1 MGPDGANDSA
11 RGAPATTGGSS
22 SGALRQRG
30 QVRAWLELARLPN
43 VFTAMAD
50 ILLGYFFTH
59 AMFAVSDGWPTLVL
73 LLASSAAI
81 YSAGMALNDYFDR
94 DVDALLRPGR
104 PIPSGRVSATAAAR
118 LGWSL
123 LAIGFV
129 AAVMAGF
136 WASRDAAETSGEVLE
151 TSTRL
156 DEPTIEPDAVDDSI
170 PMHPTMPP
178 WRPAL
183 IAALLIASVVG
194 YDALLKRTPLGPLAM
209 GACRFFN
216 VLLGMSAAAGEF
228 HPVHYA
234 VAGGIGVYIVGV
246 TWFARR
252 EAIVGR
258 RVELALSVVVMF
270 CGLAL
275 LAWFP
280 SLADDALP
288 EVSQP
293 AYTTPDRWRLL
304 MALLGSVI
312 AWRVV
317 GAVVDPRPELVQFA
331 VRQCIISLV
340 ILDASACFVVRG
352 MPAAMIILALLAPL
366 LILQQWFYST

>member
-1 MGPDGANDSA
+1 MMSGGAHDSA
-11 RGAPATTGGSS
+11 DMDI
-22 SGALRQRG
+22 RQRG
-30 QVRAWLELARLPN
+30 RVRAWFELVRLPN
-43 VFTAMAD
+43 VFTALAD

-59 AMFAVSDGWPTLVL
+59 AMYAVSDGWPTLVL
-73 LLASSAAI
+73 LLSSSAAI
-81 YSAGMALNDYFDR
+81 YTAGMALNDYFDR
-94 DVDALLRPGR
+94 EVDALLRPGR
-104 PIPSGRVSATAAAR
+104 PIPSGRVSATAAVR

-129 AAVMAGF
+129 AAAVAGF
-136 WASRDAAETSGEVLE
+136 LASRDTAGVSSLVLE
-151 TSTRL
+151 TMALL
-156 DEPTIEPDAVDDSI
+156 DKPAVAPEPVESSLATHSPV
-170 PMHPTMPP
+170 PP

-183 IAALLIASVVG
+183 IAAFLIASVVG

-216 VLLGMSAAAGEF
+216 VLLGMSAAAGAF
-228 HPVHYA
+228 HTVHYA

-280 SLADDALP
+280 SLADDALS

>member
-1 MGPDGANDSA
+1 MATDGTNDAARVERPVMRQPRGGP
-11 RGAPATTGGSS
+11 
-22 SGALRQRG
+22 L
-30 QVRAWLELARLPN
+30 RAWLELVRLPN
-43 VFTAMAD
+43 VFTAAAD

-59 AMFAVSDGWPTLVL
+59 PLDALADSWPVL
-73 LLASSAAI
+73 LLLIVASAAI
-81 YSAGMALNDYFDR
+81 YTAGMALNDYFDR
-94 DVDALLRPGR
+94 QVDARLRPTR
-104 PIPSGRVSATAAAR
+104 PIPSGRVSAVSAAR

-129 AAVMAGF
+129 AAAVAGLW
-136 WASRDAAETSGEVLE
+136 WA
-151 TSTRL
+151 RL
-156 DEPTIEPDAVDDSI
+156 DAGPQSDVIETTALLDKPAGAPDAGDASI
-170 PMHPTMPP
+170 AIHPPFAT

-216 VLLGMSAAAGEF
+216 VLLGMSLAAGSF
-228 HPVHYA
+228 HRVHYA
-234 VAGGIGVYIVGV
+234 VAAGIGIYIVGV

-258 RVELALSVVVMF
+258 RLELALALIVML

-275 LAWFP
+275 LGWFP
-280 SLADDALP
+280 SLVDDQLP

-293 AYTTPDRWRLL
+293 VFTTPGRWRLL

-312 AWRVV
+312 AWRVI
-317 GAVVDPRPELVQFA
+317 GAVVDPQPALVQMA

-352 MPAAMIILALLAPL
+352 LPAATIILVLLAPL
-366 LILQQWFYST
+366 LMLQQWFSST

>member
-1 MGPDGANDSA
+1 MMSDGAHD
-11 RGAPATTGGSS
+11 PADMDI
-22 SGALRQRG
+22 RQRG
-30 QVRAWLELARLPN
+30 RVRAWFELVRLPN
-43 VFTAMAD
+43 VFTALAD

-59 AMFAVSDGWPTLVL
+59 AMYAVTDGWPTLVL
-73 LLASSAAI
+73 LLVSSATI
-81 YSAGMALNDYFDR
+81 YTAGMALNDYFDR

-129 AAVMAGF
+129 AAAVAGV
-136 WASRDAAETSGEVLE
+136 WDDA
-151 TSTRL
+151 RL
-156 DEPTIEPDAVDDSI
+156 WLAGSAAPTADDGSFVICPD
-170 PMHPTMPP
+170 MPP

-183 IAALLIASVVG
+183 IAAFLIASVVG
-194 YDALLKRTPLGPLAM
+194 YDAFLKRTPLGPLAM

-216 VLLGMSAAAGEF
+216 VLLGMSAAAGEL

-340 ILDASACFVVRG
+340 ILDASACFFVRG

>member
-1 MGPDGANDSA
+1 MMSGGANDSTSA
-11 RGAPATTGGSS
+11 G
-22 SGALRQRG
+22 RQRRG
-30 QVRAWLELARLPN
+30 SVRAWIELVRLPN
-43 VFTAMAD
+43 VFTALAD

-59 AMFAVSDGWPTLVL
+59 PMHALVETWPTLVL
-73 LLASSAAI
+73 LIVASAAI

-94 DVDALLRPGR
+94 QSDGRLRPAR
-104 PIPSGRVSATAAAR
+104 PIPSGRVSATSAAR

-129 AAVMAGF
+129 AAVAAGW
-136 WASRDAAETSGEVLE
+136 WASENPSAHDGMQVVRGGSVIDPQVPA
-151 TSTRL
+151 
-156 DEPTIEPDAVDDSI
+156 
-170 PMHPTMPP
+170 

-183 IAALLIASVVG
+183 IAALLITSVVG

-216 VLLGMSAAAGEF
+216 VLLGMSAAAGSW

-258 RVELALSVVVMF
+258 QLELALALLVML

-275 LAWFP
+275 LASFP
-280 SLADDALP
+280 SLADDRLAD
-288 EVSQP
+288 VSQP
-293 AYTTPDRWRLL
+293 SYTTPGRWRLL

-317 GAVVDPRPELVQFA
+317 GAVVDPRPEPVQFA

-352 MPAAMIILALLAPL
+352 LPAAMLILLLLAPL
-366 LILQQWFYST
+366 LLLQQWFYST

>member
-1 MGPDGANDSA
+1 MMSGGAHDSTDI
-11 RGAPATTGGSS
+11 GI
-22 SGALRQRG
+22 RQRG
-30 QVRAWLELARLPN
+30 QVRAWFELVRLPN
-43 VFTAMAD
+43 VFTALAD

-73 LLASSAAI
+73 LMVSSAAI

-94 DVDALLRPGR
+94 DVDARLRPGR

-129 AAVMAGF
+129 AATVAGV
-136 WASRDAAETSGEVLE
+136 WAVRADARSSSDVLE
-151 TSTRL
+151 TTALL
-156 DEPTIEPDAVDDSI
+156 DKPAVAPDSAESSIEMDPQVPA
-170 PMHPTMPP
+170 

-194 YDALLKRTPLGPLAM
+194 YDAILKRTPLGPVAM

-258 RVELALSVVVMF
+258 RLELALSVVVMF
-270 CGLAL
+270 GGLAL

-280 SLADDALP
+280 SLADGALP

>member
-1 MGPDGANDSA
+1 MMSAGAHDS
-11 RGAPATTGGSS
+11 TGIGI
-22 SGALRQRG
+22 RQRG
-30 QVRAWLELARLPN
+30 KIRAWFELVRLPN
-43 VFTAMAD
+43 VFTALAD

-59 AMFAVSDGWPTLVL
+59 AMYAVTEGWPTLAL
-73 LLASSAAI
+73 LLVSSATI
-81 YSAGMALNDYFDR
+81 YTAGMALNDYFDR
-94 DVDALLRPGR
+94 DVDALLRPAR
-104 PIPSGRVSATAAAR
+104 PIPSGRVSAAAAAR
-118 LGWSL
+118 LGWCL
-123 LAIGFV
+123 LAMGFV
-129 AAVMAGF
+129 AAAVAGA
-136 WASRDAAETSGEVLE
+136 WETLDSAETSSEVLQ
-151 TSTRL
+151 STALL
-156 DEPTIEPDAVDDSI
+156 DKPAVAPEVAESSI
-170 PMHPTMPP
+170 ARHPLVPP
-178 WRPAL
+178 WRSAL

-194 YDALLKRTPLGPLAM
+194 YDAFLKRTPLGPLAM

-216 VLLGMSAAAGEF
+216 VLLGMSAAAGEL

-234 VAGGIGVYIVGV
+234 VAGGIGIYIVGV

>member
-1 MGPDGANDSA
+1 MTSGGAHDSTEMGIRKHG
-11 RGAPATTGGSS
+11 R
-22 SGALRQRG
+22 
-30 QVRAWLELARLPN
+30 VRAWFELVRLPN
-43 VFTAMAD
+43 VFTALAD

-59 AMFAVSDGWPTLVL
+59 AMYEVSDGWPTLVL
-73 LLASSAAI
+73 LLVSSATI
-81 YSAGMALNDYFDR
+81 YTAGMALNDYFDR

-129 AAVMAGF
+129 AAVAAGV
-136 WASRDAAETSGEVLE
+136 WADERLWFSGSAA
-151 TSTRL
+151 
-156 DEPTIEPDAVDDSI
+156 PTADDGSFRIFPDV
-170 PMHPTMPP
+170 PP

-194 YDALLKRTPLGPLAM
+194 YDAFLKRTPLGPVAM

-216 VLLGMSAAAGEF
+216 VLLGMSAAAGEL
-228 HPVHYA
+228 HPVHYV
-234 VAGGIGVYIVGV
+234 VASGIGVYIVGV

-258 RVELALSVVVMF
+258 RLELALSVVVMF

>member
-1 MGPDGANDSA
+1 MTSGGANDSA
-11 RGAPATTGGSS
+11 SAAAQHRRSI
-22 SGALRQRG
+22 
-30 QVRAWLELARLPN
+30 RAWLELVRLPN
-43 VFTAMAD
+43 VFTALAD
-50 ILLGYFFTH
+50 ILLGFYFTH
-59 AMFAVSDGWPTLVL
+59 ELHATEELWPALAL
-73 LLASSAAI
+73 LLISSAAI
-81 YSAGMALNDYFDR
+81 YTAGMALNDYFDR
-94 DVDALLRPGR
+94 AVDARLRSGR
-104 PIPSGRVSATAAAR
+104 PIPSGRVSAPAAAR

-129 AAVMAGF
+129 AAAG
-136 WASRDAAETSGEVLE
+136 AGMYAARADVGSPSNVLE
-151 TSTRL
+151 TTALL
-156 DEPTIEPDAVDDSI
+156 DQPAVAPVVAGQSIAMDSQV
-170 PMHPTMPP
+170 PA
-178 WRPAL
+178 WRPGLFAV
-183 IAALLIASVVG
+183 LLIASVVG
-194 YDALLKRTPLGPLAM
+194 YDALLKRTLLGPLAM

-216 VLLGMSAAAGEF
+216 VLLGMSLAAGAL
-228 HPVHYA
+228 HPVPYV

-258 RVELALSVVVMF
+258 QLELAMAVLVMF
-270 CGLAL
+270 GGLAL

-280 SLADDALP
+280 SLADDRLS

-293 AYTTPDRWRLL
+293 TYTTPERWWLL
-304 MALLGSVI
+304 MGLLGSVI

-352 MPAAMIILALLAPL
+352 MPAAAIILALLAPL
-366 LILQQWFYST
+366 MILQQWFYST

>member
-1 MGPDGANDSA
+1 MMSGGAHDSTDIA
-11 RGAPATTGGSS
+11 I
-22 SGALRQRG
+22 RQRG
-30 QVRAWLELARLPN
+30 RVRAWFELVRLPN
-43 VFTAMAD
+43 VFTALAD

-59 AMFAVSDGWPTLVL
+59 AMYAVTDGWPTLVML
-73 LLASSAAI
+73 LVSSAMI
-81 YSAGMALNDYFDR
+81 YMAGMALNDYFDR

-104 PIPSGRVSATAAAR
+104 PIPSGRVSPTAAAR

-123 LAIGFV
+123 LAIGLV
-129 AAVMAGF
+129 AAVAAGV
-136 WASRDAAETSGEVLE
+136 WADERLWFADSWHDVLAALGLRDKPRVAPGSFV
-151 TSTRL
+151 
-156 DEPTIEPDAVDDSI
+156 ICPDVPA
-170 PMHPTMPP
+170 

-183 IAALLIASVVG
+183 IAVFLIASVVG
-194 YDALLKRTPLGPLAM
+194 YDAFLKRTPLGPLAM

-258 RVELALSVVVMF
+258 RLELALSVVVMF

-293 AYTTPDRWRLL
+293 AFTTPGRWRLL

-352 MPAAMIILALLAPL
+352 LPAAMIILALLAPL

>member
-1 MGPDGANDSA
+1 MMSGGAHDSTDI
-11 RGAPATTGGSS
+11 GI
-22 SGALRQRG
+22 RQRG
-30 QVRAWLELARLPN
+30 QVRAWFELVRLPN
-43 VFTAMAD
+43 VFTALAD

-59 AMFAVSDGWPTLVL
+59 AMYAVTDGWPTLVL
-73 LLASSAAI
+73 LLVSSATI
-81 YSAGMALNDYFDR
+81 YTAGMALNDYFDR
-94 DVDALLRPGR
+94 EVDALLRPGR

-129 AAVMAGF
+129 AAAVAGV
-136 WASRDAAETSGEVLE
+136 WA
-151 TSTRL
+151 TRAPVARL
-156 DEPTIEPDAVDDSI
+156 FGADVISPALS
-170 PMHPTMPP
+170 P

-183 IAALLIASVVG
+183 IAAFLIASVVG
-194 YDALLKRTPLGPLAM
+194 YDAFLKRTPLGPLAM

-216 VLLGMSAAAGEF
+216 VLLGMSAAAGEL

-258 RVELALSVVVMF
+258 RVELALAVVVMF

>member
-1 MGPDGANDSA
+1 MMSGGAHDSTDI
-11 RGAPATTGGSS
+11 GI
-22 SGALRQRG
+22 RQRG
-30 QVRAWLELARLPN
+30 RVRAWFELVRLPN
-43 VFTAMAD
+43 VFTALAD

-59 AMFAVSDGWPTLVL
+59 AMYAVSDGWPTLVL
-73 LLASSAAI
+73 LLSSSAAI
-81 YSAGMALNDYFDR
+81 YTAGMALNDYFDR

-118 LGWSL
+118 LGWYL
-123 LAIGFV
+123 LAMGFM
-129 AAVMAGF
+129 AAIFAGF
-136 WASRDAAETSGEVLE
+136 WAGSSIVIQESYADLVNPAPVSSAA
-151 TSTRL
+151 
-156 DEPTIEPDAVDDSI
+156 DDSI
-170 PMHPTMPP
+170 PTYLPIAT

-183 IAALLIASVVG
+183 IALLLIASVVG
-194 YDALLKRTPLGPLAM
+194 YDAFLKRTPLGPLAM

-216 VLLGMSAAAGEF
+216 VLLGMSAAAGEL